1 MNIKEFFKRWKR
13 GIMSVTPIQM
23 IRTEIIGY
31 IGSIVGLL
39 FASIVLIFFADSW
52 YMAITIFFIVII
64 QVIGLVGKYQQFN
77 TLKELE
83 KEEQI
88 PEEDVVMVNDGR
100 EQEGMSAMAVEVS
113 ELINNN
119 ILEKKEEN

>member
-1 MNIKEFFKRWKR
+1 
-13 GIMSVTPIQM
+13 MSITPIQM